1 MPVSKSSVAS
11 ASIYGRF
18 CSYEAREFT
27 NSKTGQKS
35 VVHNVRIETEPGRSV
50 VVSLPRGSDPVQFAN
65 ATYDNYVSVH
75 FKIVPGDYDKPALIV
90 SSVEIE

>member
-1 MPVSKSSVAS
+1 
-11 ASIYGRF
+11 
-18 CSYEAREFT
+18 
-27 NSKTGQKS
+27 
-35 VVHNVRIETEPGRSV
+35 